1 MRELN
6 SSQVPAFLDAHFE
19 GLSSGERRVLMAK
32 ANMPSKRKMAEN
44 INMNKEHFM
53 ELEHSAEAKM
63 KL

>member
-1 MRELN
+1 MWRAGRAGGGDFFSYCGIAAVGEGCLLELECEHE
-6 SSQVPAFLDAHFE
+6 Q
-19 GLSSGERRVLMAK
+19 
-32 ANMPSKRKMAEN
+32 ANNVAEN

>member
-1 MRELN
+1 MVVGCEHEHAN
-6 SSQVPAFLDAHFE
+6 
-19 GLSSGERRVLMAK
+19 SSGERRVLMAK